1 MMDSGERNSWVSGLV
16 VYSILSASV
25 LLLALRNIY
34 LQCCV
39 HADEKST
46 ESERLVSSQRQ
57 SGSPR
62 PKNQL
67 NYIQRMFSVVMFLF
81 GLGRVGW
88 CAMRMD
94 AGDSL
99 TSFALNRLCFVSF
112 FSAFCLIVFYLAES
126 LHKRYFGESLTFLP
140 NLGWAF
146 LAVNSILWVISVS
159 LIIVYIVQQSPGGA
173 IQEGNVIYELTIVLV
188 IAVDFLLAL
197 AISIFGFRLYYL
209 RSKNRLASSATP
221 PSAEGTRHLIVSIL
235 STLAIA
241 ACFLAR
247 VVMFAWRPITGQLL
261 DPLVFRV
268 VGYYVAE
275 ALPASLQLLLLYSVK
290 EKQTQRSQYI
300 DDLYDN
306 FSDPSVS
313 SSVIGNHQQK
323 LDHDDQRG

>member
-1 MMDSGERNSWVSGLV
+1 MAEESERNSWLSGLV
-16 VYSILSASV
+16 VYGILSLSV

-34 LQCCV
+34 LQCRTSASSAHV
-39 HADEKST
+39 DSAVKDE
-46 ESERLVSSQRQ
+46 ESDRLVPRSVSL
-57 SGSPR
+57 SPR

-88 CAMRMD
+88 CVLRMD
-94 AGDSL
+94 GGDTL

-146 LAVNSILWVISVS
+146 LAVNSILWIISVS
-159 LIIVYIVQQSPGGA
+159 LIIVYIVQQSPGGT

-188 IAVDFLLAL
+188 ILVDFLLAL
-197 AISIFGFRLYYL
+197 AISVFGFRLYYL
-209 RSKNRLASSATP
+209 RSKNRLAQSATP
-221 PSAEGTRHLIVSIL
+221 PSAEGTRHLIISIL
-235 STLAIA
+235 STLGIA
-241 ACFLAR
+241 VCFLAR
-247 VVMFAWRPITGQLL
+247 VVMFAWRPLTGQLL
-261 DPLVFRV
+261 DPLVFRII
-268 VGYYVAE
+268 GYYVAE
-275 ALPASLQLLLLYSVK
+275 ALPAALQLLLLYSIK

-306 FSDPSVS
+306 FSDPAATTASPT
-313 SSVIGNHQQK
+313 HT
-323 LDHDDQRG
+323 D